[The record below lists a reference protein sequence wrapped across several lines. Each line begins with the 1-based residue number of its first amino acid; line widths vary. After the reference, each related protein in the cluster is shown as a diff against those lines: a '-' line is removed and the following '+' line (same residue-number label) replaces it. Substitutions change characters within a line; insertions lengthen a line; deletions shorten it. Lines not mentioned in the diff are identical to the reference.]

1 MKYTGKMYAG
11 VISVA
16 RRKVITEVYSE
27 YYPDVIDMIFAK
39 TYPEKTIIL
48 FYPTKLRYEY
58 EKMRRLLVIRAYYW
72 FGLRLMDRE
81 DLKYAGRH
89 RWLRR

>member
-27 YYPDVIDMIFAK
+27 YYPDVIDMIFAV
-39 TYPEKTIIL
+39 TYPKSEERQIVCVVYL
-48 FYPTKLRYEY
+48 S
-58 EKMRRLLVIRAYYW
+58 
-72 FGLRLMDRE
+72 
-81 DLKYAGRH
+81 
-89 RWLRR
+89 